1 MQFFIKFFFV
11 LFLTIFFNQNLSFA
25 NLIKKIEIQGNNRIS
40 DDTIKLFSE
49 IKENEFLDKK
59 DLNLILKN
67 LYNTDFFKDV
77 IVNYDN
83 EILTIKV
90 IENPIIESI
99 ELKGI
104 KSQKILDFINEDALI
119 KSRSSYNELT
129 LKKEKNRIQN
139 ILKKLGYYYA
149 LVDIYVENENDN
161 LVSLTFD
168 IKLGDKAK
176 IRKISFIGN
185 KIFKDIKLRRVI
197 SSTEFKFWKFLS
209 GKKFLNEDLVDFDR
223 RLLTNFYK
231 NNGYYNVKVNS
242 SFAKLIN
249 DDEFELIFNIDSK
262 NKVLFGDISL
272 DLPSDFDENN
282 FSKINKLFNEIKGE
296 PYSINSIDKILDE
309 IDLISSMEQYQFI
322 NATVQENLNNDI
334 LNLKF
339 KIKETEKFYIEK
351 INILVIM

>member
-1 MQFFIKFFFV
+1 M
-11 LFLTIFFNQNLSFA
+11 
-25 NLIKKIEIQGNNRIS
+25 
-40 DDTIKLFSE
+40 
-49 IKENEFLDKK
+49 
-59 DLNLILKN
+59 
-67 LYNTDFFKDV
+67 
-77 IVNYDN
+77 
-83 EILTIKV
+83 
-90 IENPIIESI
+90 
-99 ELKGI
+99 
-104 KSQKILDFINEDALI
+104 
-119 KSRSSYNELT
+119 
-129 LKKEKNRIQN
+129 
-139 ILKKLGYYYA
+139 
-149 LVDIYVENENDN
+149 
-161 LVSLTFD
+161 
-168 IKLGDKAK
+168 
-176 IRKISFIGN
+176 
-185 KIFKDIKLRRVI
+185 
-197 SSTEFKFWKFLS
+197 
-209 GKKFLNEDLVDFDR
+209 VDFDR

-339 KIKETEKFYIEK
+339 KIKETENFTSKKSTF
-351 INILVIM
+351 